1 MRLLSIVLTL
11 VLLVCFL
18 GFVVTNLDTQ
28 IDRVTVWKTVHEDV
42 SLHLVVILSLLAGA
56 LWVGIIGIGQGVQA
70 WLVNRRL
77 SREIQK
83 LETELNYLRTQP
95 VTRAATDVDS
105 TDEDEIPRSSR
116 QAREVREDGVPLPS
130 APVYGP
136 DDDSDPDDDVYSG
149 GRAV

>member
-1 MRLLSIVLTL
+1 MRVLVIVLTL

-18 GFVVTNLDTQ
+18 GFVVTNLET
-28 IDRVTVWKTVHEDV
+28 RVGVTVWKTYHEDV
-42 SLHLVVILSLLAGA
+42 SLHLVVILSLAAGV
-56 LWVGIIGIGQGVQA
+56 LWAGIIGIGQGVQM

-95 VTRAATDVDS
+95 VTRAAGEADS
-105 TDEDEIPRSSR
+105 SGDRDASR
-116 QAREVREDGVPLPS
+116 DSAAARGVGEGGAALPS
-130 APVYGP
+130 APVYGSDDNP
-136 DDDSDPDDDVYSG
+136 DDDAYSG

>member
-1 MRLLSIVLTL
+1 MRVLSIVLTL

-18 GFVVTNLDTQ
+18 GFVVTNLDT
-28 IDRVTVWKTVHEDV
+28 RVGVTVWKTQHEDV

-56 LWVGIIGIGQGVQA
+56 LWVGIIGIGQGVQM

-95 VTRAATDVDS
+95 VSRAAGESDS
-105 TDEDEIPRSSR
+105 SEEGDASRSATGGPDAGKGGR
-116 QAREVREDGVPLPS
+116 ALPS
-130 APVYGP
+130 APVYGA
-136 DDDSDPDDDVYSG
+136 DDDADPDDDVYSG

>member
-18 GFVVTNLDTQ
+18 GFVVTNLDAR
-28 IDRVTVWKTVHEDV
+28 IGVTVWKTHHEDV

-56 LWVGIIGIGQGVQA
+56 LWVGIIGIGQGIQM

-77 SREIQK
+77 SRDIQK
-83 LETELNYLRTQP
+83 LEAELNYFRTQP
-95 VTRAATDVDS
+95 VTRTASDADS
-105 TDEDEIPRSSR
+105 ADEGESPRSSES
-116 QAREVREDGVPLPS
+116 ARDARDDGVPLPS

-136 DDDSDPDDDVYSG
+136 DDDGDPDDDVYSG

>member
-18 GFVVTNLDTQ
+18 GFVVTNLDAR
-28 IDRVTVWKTVHEDV
+28 IGVTVWKTHHEDV
-42 SLHLVVILSLLAGA
+42 SLHLIVILSLLAGA
-56 LWVGIIGIGQGVQA
+56 LWVGIIGIGQGVQM

-77 SREIQK
+77 SREMQK

-95 VTRAATDVDS
+95 VTRQGAESGEDDLAAGRSRPAARDVHD
-105 TDEDEIPRSSR
+105 D
-116 QAREVREDGVPLPS
+116 AAPLPS

-136 DDDSDPDDDVYSG
+136 DDDGDPEDDVYSG

>member
-1 MRLLSIVLTL
+1 MRVLSIVLTL

-18 GFVVTNLDTQ
+18 GFVVTNLDT
-28 IDRVTVWKTVHEDV
+28 RVGVTVWKTHHEDV

-56 LWVGIIGIGQGVQA
+56 LWVGIIGIGQGVQM

-77 SREIQK
+77 GREIQK

-95 VTRAATDVDS
+95 VTHATGDADS
-105 TDEDEIPRSSR
+105 SERRDASRSSTGGPD
-116 QAREVREDGVPLPS
+116 AREGGRALPS
-130 APVYGP
+130 APVYGA
-136 DDDSDPDDDVYSG
+136 DDDGDPDDDVYSG

>member
-18 GFVVTNLDTQ
+18 GFVVTNLDAR
-28 IDRVTVWKTVHEDV
+28 IGVTVWKTHHEEV

-56 LWVGIIGIGQGVQA
+56 LWVGIIGIGQGVQM

-95 VTRAATDVDS
+95 ITRGAADADS
-105 TDEDEIPRSSR
+105 AEESELPGSSR
-116 QAREVREDGVPLPS
+116 TARDARDDGVPLPS

-136 DDDSDPDDDVYSG
+136 DDNGDPDDDVYSG